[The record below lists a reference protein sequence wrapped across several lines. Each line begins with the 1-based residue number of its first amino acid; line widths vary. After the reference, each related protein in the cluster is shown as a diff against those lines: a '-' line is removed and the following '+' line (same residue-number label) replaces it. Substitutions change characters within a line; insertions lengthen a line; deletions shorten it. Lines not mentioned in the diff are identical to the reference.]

1 MEDFVNET
9 VIEKVV
15 RGLGQNCAQLRDDY
29 VALLEDVNEG
39 WSLSSALN
47 YIGLGIL
54 APAKASVSAA
64 HVDDAKDFAALYV
77 TSHLLVI
84 LRKILTKLADLSLVS
99 LSFSVH
105 TISPVPIS
113 SSVST

>member
-1 MEDFVNET
+1 MRLEDFVNEP

-15 RGLGQNCAQLRDDY
+15 RGLGQSCSQSRDDY

-47 YIGLGIL
+47 YIGLGML
-54 APAKASVSAA
+54 APTKSTAPTI

-77 TSHLLVI
+77 M
-84 LRKILTKLADLSLVS
+84 
-99 LSFSVH
+99 
-105 TISPVPIS
+105 
-113 SSVST
+113 

>member
-9 VIEKVV
+9 VIDRVV
-15 RGLGQNCAQLRDDY
+15 RGLGQTCSQTRDDY

-47 YIGLGIL
+47 YIGLGML
-54 APAKASVSAA
+54 APAKVSSVPTA

-77 TSHLLVI
+77 
-84 LRKILTKLADLSLVS
+84 A
-99 LSFSVH
+99 
-105 TISPVPIS
+105 SPTNQNS
-113 SSVST
+113 RRDSNQSW